1 MKQRQA
7 EAGCEGSCVSGRD
20 AAVLA
25 GLRQP
30 GEKQDTRG
38 ENQRHGS
45 QLKQMLCFLAQL
57 S

>member
-7 EAGCEGSCVSGRD
+7 EAGYEGSCVSGRD
-20 AAVLA
+20 VAVLA

-45 QLKQMLCFLAQL
+45 QLKQMLCFPAQL